1 MQRKFIFIF
10 LLFFVANFSF
20 AQPWMN
26 YLDQNKKREEIT
38 FFDIQDAYQK
48 YCKANNIEEGYK
60 TVDGKRIKEG
70 TWTKFKRWEWYWEV
84 RVDPQTG
91 KFPETSAYNELNKK
105 KQQSSFS
112 SDKSSDWVNLG
123 TNSSAGGYA
132 GIGRINAVGFHPDNE
147 DIFWVGSPSGG
158 LWKTTDGGN
167 SWNVQTDNNAVMGV
181 SDIVI
186 PSDYAST
193 ETVYIS
199 TGDRDARDNYTV
211 GVLKS
216 EDGGNTW
223 QQSLVFNVGD
233 RELINRLIIHPTDN
247 NTLFAATTD
256 GVMKTSNG
264 GDSWTTISSVVL
276 KDMEFKPGDPSVMY
290 GSTYSD
296 PTVIYKSSN
305 GGNDWSESLSLS
317 AQRIEL
323 AVTADNPEVVYAV
336 VSNSNS
342 GLKGIYKSTD
352 AGDNFEL
359 IYDSKNLLGWN
370 SSGTDNGGQGWYDL
384 TIAADPNHADTVF
397 VGGVNSWRSTDGGN
411 SWALINHW
419 TGDGAQAVHADKHAM
434 EYRNGTSVLYE
445 GNDGGIYKTTN
456 NGQYWEDRTNGM
468 VISQIYK
475 IGTSQSSPDVVING
489 LQDNGTKM
497 YDEGSWQDV
506 LGGDGMDC
514 MIDYT
519 NEFVQYGS
527 YYYGAIYR
535 TSNKWSSATD
545 IKPAS
550 AGDGAW
556 VTPMIMDPDDP
567 NTIYA
572 GYADLWKSTDK
583 GSSWSQISDV
593 NSSYYKIR
601 SMAISSSNPD
611 YIYMADLYNIW
622 RTTNAGSSWAEI
634 TNNLPSSSAITNI
647 EIKNDDPETLWVTL
661 GNYNTDNVYKSTDGG
676 ASWTDVSAGLPNVP
690 VLDIVQN
697 QSNISDVELYAG
709 TDIGVYKKVNND
721 QWTLYSN
728 NLPNVIV
735 NDLEFYYDTQ
745 TGKNLLRA
753 GTYGRG
759 LWETEV
765 QNESFIAN
773 PANIETTIDYDH
785 IDISWDQN
793 TNSDSVL
800 LVWNSVNTFGDPQEE
815 ISYSAGDEL
824 SGGGTVLYFNDVTSQ
839 YTHNALQSNEKYYY
853 KIWSYD
859 GSGYSTG
866 VNISASTTCQEPTAQ
881 VSDIQFENLSETE
894 LTLNWQRGTGDKLL
908 IVASEGSPVYEDP
921 VNSVEYTA
929 SSTFG
934 SGEELGSGSYAVY
947 KGIEDSVRIDGLKEG
962 TIYYF
967 KLFEYNAADFC
978 YMKPALS
985 DNITTVAAGFDS
997 AEEMMARLYP
1007 NPASAQFTV
1016 EGKALN
1022 GRIDIDIIDVNGRKV
1037 HHASFMENENKVIS
1051 THDIGEGIF
1060 IVFIKTENKIWRR
1073 KLIVQ

>member
-1 MQRKFIFIF
+1 
-10 LLFFVANFSF
+10 
-20 AQPWMN
+20 
-26 YLDQNKKREEIT
+26 
-38 FFDIQDAYQK
+38 
-48 YCKANNIEEGYK
+48 
-60 TVDGKRIKEG
+60 
-70 TWTKFKRWEWYWEV
+70 
-84 RVDPQTG
+84 
-91 KFPETSAYNELNKK
+91 
-105 KQQSSFS
+105 
-112 SDKSSDWVNLG
+112 
-123 TNSSAGGYA
+123 
-132 GIGRINAVGFHPDNE
+132 
-147 DIFWVGSPSGG
+147 
-158 LWKTTDGGN
+158 
-167 SWNVQTDNNAVMGV
+167 
-181 SDIVI
+181 
-186 PSDYAST
+186 
-193 ETVYIS
+193 
-199 TGDRDARDNYTV
+199 
-211 GVLKS
+211 
-216 EDGGNTW
+216 
-223 QQSLVFNVGD
+223 
-233 RELINRLIIHPTDN
+233 
-247 NTLFAATTD
+247 
-256 GVMKTSNG
+256 
-264 GDSWTTISSVVL
+264 
-276 KDMEFKPGDPSVMY
+276 
-290 GSTYSD
+290 
-296 PTVIYKSSN
+296 
-305 GGNDWSESLSLS
+305 
-317 AQRIEL
+317 
-323 AVTADNPEVVYAV
+323 
-336 VSNSNS
+336 
-342 GLKGIYKSTD
+342 
-352 AGDNFEL
+352 
-359 IYDSKNLLGWN
+359 
-370 SSGTDNGGQGWYDL
+370 
-384 TIAADPNHADTVF
+384 
-397 VGGVNSWRSTDGGN
+397 
-411 SWALINHW
+411 
-419 TGDGAQAVHADKHAM
+419 
-434 EYRNGTSVLYE
+434 
-445 GNDGGIYKTTN
+445 
-456 NGQYWEDRTNGM
+456 
-468 VISQIYK
+468 
-475 IGTSQSSPDVVING
+475 
-489 LQDNGTKM
+489 
-497 YDEGSWQDV
+497 
-506 LGGDGMDC
+506 
-514 MIDYT
+514 
-519 NEFVQYGS
+519 
-527 YYYGAIYR
+527 
-535 TSNKWSSATD
+535 
-545 IKPAS
+545 
-550 AGDGAW
+550 
-556 VTPMIMDPDDP
+556 
-567 NTIYA
+567 
-572 GYADLWKSTDK
+572 
-583 GSSWSQISDV
+583 
-593 NSSYYKIR
+593 
-601 SMAISSSNPD
+601 MAISSSNPD